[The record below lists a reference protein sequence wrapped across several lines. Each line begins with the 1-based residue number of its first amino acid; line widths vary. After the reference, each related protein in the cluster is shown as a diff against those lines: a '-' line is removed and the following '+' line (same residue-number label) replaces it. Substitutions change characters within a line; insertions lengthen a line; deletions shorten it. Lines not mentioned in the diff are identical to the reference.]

1 MIRQPMGRTAAAC
14 LAAFAVLSLACAGQ
28 DLRLIAPIDN
38 DSLQFRTDDFVV
50 FFSPVTGDDGLYGLR
65 LSVTNTSGNT
75 IAIDWSRSYFVS
87 SGGDQSDA
95 VTQDV
100 PASFQQ
106 APTPIPIR
114 QTSEQV
120 AIPLCNVSHSDAG
133 WHVGSMACDG
143 GDEFGL
149 HLTLTFAGT
158 DRIESYDFSFRC
170 VEIEPDAPESGT
182 EAVAENPIRWLMGSG
197 ILAVGVAIGFLLGRL
212 LATP

>member
-1 MIRQPMGRTAAAC
+1 MIRQPMGRTVAGC
-14 LAAFAVLSLACAGQ
+14 LAVLAVLSLACAGQ

-38 DSLQFRTDDFVV
+38 ETLQFRTDDFVV

-65 LSVTNTSGNT
+65 LSATNTSGNT
-75 IAIDWSRSYFVS
+75 ITVDWSRSYFVFP
-87 SGGDQSDA
+87 GGDQSDA
-95 VTQDV
+95 VTEDI

-114 QTSEQV
+114 QTAEQV

-133 WHVGSMACDG
+133 WHVGSMACDS

-149 HLTLTFAGT
+149 HLTVTFAGT

-170 VEIEPDAPESGT
+170 VEIEPDVRGPGT
-182 EAVAENPIRWLMGSG
+182 EPVAENPIRWPMWSG